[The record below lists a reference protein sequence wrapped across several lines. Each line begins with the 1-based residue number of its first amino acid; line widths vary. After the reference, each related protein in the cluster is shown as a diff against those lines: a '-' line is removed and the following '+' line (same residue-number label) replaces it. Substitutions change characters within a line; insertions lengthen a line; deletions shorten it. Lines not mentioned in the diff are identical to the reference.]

1 MFDDNR
7 VRYLFGQRNLTS
19 VPFWLF
25 VAMERIYSRIAIMFE
40 YLIEN
45 VLTGQ
50 RYKTRVR
57 IALFISVYP

>member
-7 VRYLFGQRNLTS
+7 VPYLFGQRNLTCIS
-19 VPFWLF
+19 FWLF
-25 VAMERIYSRIAIMFE
+25 VAMKRIHSRIAIMFL

-50 RYKTRVR
+50 RQKTLARTFAV
-57 IALFISVYP
+57 LCK